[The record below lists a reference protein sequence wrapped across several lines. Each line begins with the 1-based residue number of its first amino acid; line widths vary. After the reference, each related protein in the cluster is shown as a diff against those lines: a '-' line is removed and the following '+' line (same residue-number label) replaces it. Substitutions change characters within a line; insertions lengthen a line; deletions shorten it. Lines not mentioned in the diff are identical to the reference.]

1 LIDREIKR
9 ENSDSSAMAGPDDS
23 EGGDGSSSDVNKGD
37 SMVKEGAKDVSLYF
51 PCTFLV
57 LYTVV
62 LLLWLWQV
70 TSTLL
75 LQNSESVRASL
86 IFAFLALAIF

>member
-37 SMVKEGAKDVSLYF
+37 SMVKEGAKDV
-51 PCTFLV
+51 
-57 LYTVV
+57 
-62 LLLWLWQV
+62 
-70 TSTLL
+70 
-75 LQNSESVRASL
+75 
-86 IFAFLALAIF
+86 